1 MLISNKANPNS
12 MVARHA
18 RMVANATQL
27 RQSYPFSTD
36 RIQSLEVKPVPT
48 KVIPTDS
55 VKGHVVNA
63 NRYGLTIAP
72 RNGGRHITLFIKST
86 DSDMA
91 ARAQQALSEGACH
104 EFLFSVEPYGPFR
117 GDLIMIS

>member
-1 MLISNKANPNS
+1 MLVSNKANPNS

-18 RMVANATQL
+18 RMVANAAQL
-27 RQSYPFSTD
+27 QQSYPFSAD
-36 RIQSLEVKPVPT
+36 PVPSLGT
-48 KVIPTDS
+48 NPVAAKAIKTDT

-72 RNGGRHITLFIKST
+72 RNGGRDITLFIKTT
-86 DSDMA
+86 DTDMA
-91 ARAQQALSEGACH
+91 TRAQQALSEGGCH